1 MYGYVIC
8 EYEKVKE
15 NFPEFATVM
24 ANLETSLIGLGRS
37 RWSPLTY
44 GGMNPKSGQFGK
56 TTILPP
62 LFRNISATQMVTW
75 QQDFTDA
82 QVALSV
88 AGTSQVIID
97 GSATAS
103 TIPEDYMVGFAGLAF
118 LDKAIKVTEIKM
130 QIGDKKIP
138 RINLEECLAYNKPC
152 VIFEEGFILE
162 EEESFELYGYLQA
175 AGVQTIKLIGLQL
188 NRVPNKVQ
196 VTNCGATL

>member
-1 MYGYVIC
+1 MYGFVIC

-62 LFRNISATQMVTW
+62 LFRDISATQMVTW
-75 QQDFTDA
+75 EQDFTNA
-82 QVALSV
+82 QVARSV
-88 AGTSQVIID
+88 VGTSQVIID
-97 GSATAS
+97 GRGTAG

-138 RINLEECLAYNKPC
+138 RINLEECMAYNKPC
-152 VIFEEGFILE
+152 VVFEEGFILE

-196 VTNCGATL
+196 VTNCGAAL